1 MEEQK
6 FFTYK
11 GLPLVRNGKQIFYG
25 NMSDETVAT
34 LQILSTR
41 KVKDL
46 EVADKIRVFLML
58 TQTEGVDASEVM
70 KKTCERNG
78 LYEALDVAYIWLSRD
93 KQNAQ

>member
-1 MEEQK
+1 MAEKE
-6 FFTYK
+6 FMTYR
-11 GLPLVRNGKQIFYG
+11 GLPLVRKGNEIYYG

-46 EVADKIRVFLML
+46 EVANKIRVFLML
-58 TQTEGVDASEVM
+58 TQTEGVDASEWI

-93 KQNAQ
+93 KQNA

>member
-1 MEEQK
+1 MAEKE
-6 FFTYK
+6 FMTYRV
-11 GLPLVRNGKQIFYG
+11 LPLVRKGNQIYYG

>member
-1 MEEQK
+1 MAEKE
-6 FFTYK
+6 FMTYR
-11 GLPLVRNGKQIFYG
+11 GLPLVRKGNEIYYG

-46 EVADKIRVFLML
+46 EVADKVRVFLTL
-58 TQTEGVDASEVM
+58 TQTEGVDASEWI
-70 KKTCERNG
+70 KKRCERNG

-93 KQNAQ
+93 KQNA

>member
-1 MEEQK
+1 MAEKE
-6 FFTYK
+6 FMTYR
-11 GLPLVRNGKQIFYG
+11 GLPLVRKGNQIYYG

-70 KKTCERNG
+70 K
-78 LYEALDVAYIWLSRD
+78 
-93 KQNAQ
+93 